1 MWVQRKFLKTL
12 QKMDAVRPNC
22 DLKQKYATESDQRN
36 KAVLIMVRT
45 CYVDDFSQP
54 QHSRDLMKNILHGK

>member
-1 MWVQRKFLKTL
+1 
-12 QKMDAVRPNC
+12 MDAVRPNC